1 MADIIQLTLQGVMG
15 LAIGFVGG
23 VTGLVLGVLR
33 FPLIL
38 STEIS
43 AGMAAGTNI
52 GVSTLGACTAASGIF
67 DRTIYTAGSLSSWL
81 PPGLPEHFWGRS

>member
-1 MADIIQLTLQGVMG
+1 MSGAGTAIIMPDIIQLMILAGLG

-23 VTGLVLGVLR
+23 MTGLVLGVLR

-52 GVSTLGACTAASGIF
+52 GVSTLGACTATV
-67 DRTIYTAGSLSSWL
+67 RHL
-81 PPGLPEHFWGRS
+81 